1 MALHWNLSRIKNHK
15 TLCWERRTQAQLDA
29 EGNGETL
36 ESLVSRMTFF
46 GSDWSF
52 PDKGNPLE
60 NLAETAKEAYIER
73 MNPVT
78 KVIVMATMAVDLGR
92 ITEESYVEFYTRL
105 ACLEKVNG
113 AFLRQVGDDNVDR
126 ERPITLE
133 EVKAHVGL
141 KCNVAD
147 TSWFSFSR
155 KIAQQLREKVCRLG
169 SEKGTLPSVYAK
181 DCLEMAEVLQES
193 IEELGYCFSH
203 GDAGEA
209 KIERCQQK
217 ARRVQ
222 SHIKN
227 LIGDLEEAEA
237 LVQDD
242 EQEPE

>member
-1 MALHWNLSRIKNHK
+1 MAIHWNLSGIKDHE

-29 EGNGETL
+29 EGKGETL

-52 PDKGNPLE
+52 PDKGSPLE
-60 NLAETAKEAYIER
+60 NLAETAKEAYVER

-78 KVIVMATMAVDLGR
+78 KVIVTATMAVDLGR
-92 ITEESYVEFYTRL
+92 ITEESYVEFYTRV
-105 ACLEKVNG
+105 ACIERVNG

-126 ERPITLE
+126 ERPITLD
-133 EVKAHVGL
+133 EVKAHIGL

-155 KIAQQLREKVCRLG
+155 KVAQQLREKVCKLG
-169 SEKGTLPSVYAK
+169 SEKGALPSVYAR
-181 DCLEMAEVLQES
+181 DCLEMTKALQEH
-193 IEELGYCFSH
+193 IEELGYYFSPDEE
-203 GDAGEA
+203 GDKKLQA
-209 KIERCQQK
+209 CQQR
-217 ARRVQ
+217 ARRIQ
-222 SHIKN
+222 GHIED

-242 EQEPE
+242 EQEPA